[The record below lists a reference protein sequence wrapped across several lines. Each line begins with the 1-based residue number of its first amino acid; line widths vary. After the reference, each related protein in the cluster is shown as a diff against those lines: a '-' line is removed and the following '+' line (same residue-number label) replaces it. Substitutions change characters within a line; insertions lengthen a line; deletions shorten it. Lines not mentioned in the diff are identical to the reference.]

1 MKELRSLGIY
11 TKKKQP
17 VLGRLLWKMRYSKP
31 FLLQQTFLF

>member
-17 VLGRLLWKMRYSKP
+17 AIVRLLMEIGYYNP
-31 FLLQQTFLF
+31 FLLQ